1 MRIQCQKLINQGGWV
16 GGREGKTSPLLWHCS
31 LGPFSKPWGAWCE
44 KKKKAPT
51 GAKLGTRLAWEFA
64 CLCVVGSPLGPLW
77 PEAGGHSPGG
87 SLASG
92 SWTKEHGDRSML
104 TMLTWRNFL
113 RGDGEQAIESRYFG
127 FKTNLVP
134 YLPLTPG
141 MFWP

>member
-1 MRIQCQKLINQGGWV
+1 MGGW
-16 GGREGKTSPLLWHCS
+16 GDEKEKRHLFFGIAPLGLS
-31 LGPFSKPWGAWCE
+31 QSRGMLGVKKKE